1 MPQKTVT
8 LEDQVY
14 WELMDLDKGRQSSFV
29 NEAVKDAQRI
39 LCHNPSAYA
48 AYARGGLEAGR
59 QEIRRQAER
68 TRLMSQEDY
77 QRALEHPDQ
86 ENLTNLEWM
95 EKQKEAEE

>member
-14 WELMDLDKGRQSSFV
+14 WELSTLEKGRVSAFV
-29 NEAVKDAQRI
+29 NEAVKPAI
-39 LCHNPSAYA
+39 SNCCWEPSAYVRYAQEGVEA
-48 AYARGGLEAGR
+48 ARREVARIDA
-59 QEIRRQAER
+59 AK
-68 TRLMSQEDY
+68 
-77 QRALEHPDQ
+77 HPNQ